1 MENEEIQQEDSF
13 FPNLEKRRT
22 PKRGIGAR
30 PLLESE
36 IKDAQSKSRSAFEAA
51 RLLEVSYNTY
61 KKYAKLYGIFED
73 LKNPYGIGIE
83 KAKAIKNKKYNIDDI
98 INGKH
103 VHYPLHKFKNKLFL
117 SGYVPKVCSSCGF
130 SEERI
135 TDGKMPL
142 LIDFLDGNL
151 NNRKLDNIRPLCYN
165 CFFLLVG
172 DRNVKNWYA
181 ENGGQITEAEEKLLE
196 QQNQNNE

>member
-1 MENEEIQQEDSF
+1 MEQNDNF
-13 FPNLEKRRT
+13 FPNLEDRPKG
-22 PKRGIGAR
+22 KRGVGAR
-30 PLLESE
+30 PLLESQ
-36 IKDAQSKSRSAFEAA
+36 IKAAQEKSQSAFEAA
-51 RLLEVSYNTY
+51 RTLGVSYNTY

-83 KAKAIKNKKYNIDDI
+83 KAKRIKNKKYHIDDLI
-98 INGKH
+98 AGKH
-103 VHYPLHKFKNKLFL
+103 LRYPLHKFKNKLFD

-135 TDGKMPL
+135 SDGKMPL

-151 NNRKLDNIRPLCYN
+151 NNRKLENIRPLCYN

-172 DRNVKNWYA
+172 ERNVKNWYE
-181 ENGGQITEAEEKLLE
+181 ENGGVPDEIENIQE
-196 QQNQNNE
+196 QSPIQD

>member
-1 MENEEIQQEDSF
+1 MEQNDNF
-13 FPNLEKRRT
+13 FPNLEDRPKG
-22 PKRGIGAR
+22 KRGVGAR
-30 PLLESE
+30 PLLESQ
-36 IKDAQSKSRSAFEAA
+36 IKAAQEKSQSAFEAA
-51 RLLEVSYNTY
+51 RTLGVSYNTY

-83 KAKAIKNKKYNIDDI
+83 KAKRIKNKKYHIDDLI
-98 INGKH
+98 AGKH
-103 VHYPLHKFKNKLFL
+103 LRYPLHKFKNKLFD

-135 TDGKMPL
+135 SDGKMPL

-151 NNRKLDNIRPLCYN
+151 NNRKLENIRPLCYN

-172 DRNVKNWYA
+172 ERNVKNWYE
-181 ENGGQITEAEEKLLE
+181 ENGGVPDEIENIQE
-196 QQNQNNE
+196 QSPIQN

>member
-1 MENEEIQQEDSF
+1 MENENQEGF

-22 PKRGIGAR
+22 GKRGVGAR

-83 KAKAIKNKKYNIDDI
+83 KAKAIKNKKYHIDDI
-98 INGKH
+98 IEGKH
-103 VHYPLHKFKNKLFL
+103 LHYPLHKFKNKLFT
-117 SGYVPKVCSSCGF
+117 SGYVPKICSSCGF

-135 TDGKMPL
+135 SDGKMPL

-151 NNRKLDNIRPLCYN
+151 NNRKLDNIRALCYN

-172 DRNVKNWYA
+172 ERNVKNWYA
-181 ENGGQITEAEEKLLE
+181 ENGGQITEDEEKNLQE
-196 QQNQNNE
+196 QSSIQD

>member
-1 MENEEIQQEDSF
+1 MEQTDNF
-13 FPNLEKRRT
+13 FPNLEERPKG
-22 PKRGIGAR
+22 KRGVGAR
-30 PLLESE
+30 PLLESQ
-36 IKDAQSKSRSAFEAA
+36 IKAAQEKSQSAFEAA
-51 RLLEVSYNTY
+51 RTLGVSYNTY

-83 KAKAIKNKKYNIDDI
+83 KAKRIKNKKYHIDDLI
-98 INGKH
+98 AGKH
-103 VHYPLHKFKNKLFL
+103 LKYPLHKFKNKLFD

-151 NNRKLDNIRPLCYN
+151 NNRKLENIRPLCYN

-172 DRNVKNWYA
+172 ERNVKNWYE
-181 ENGGQITEAEEKLLE
+181 ENGGIPDEEENVQE
-196 QQNQNNE
+196 QSSI

>member
-1 MENEEIQQEDSF
+1 MENEEIEGF
-13 FPNLEKRRT
+13 FPNLEPNSRT
-22 PKRGIGAR
+22 TKRGLGAK
-30 PLLESE
+30 PILESQ
-36 IKDAQSKSRSAFEAA
+36 IKAAQEKSKSAFEAA
-51 RLLEVSYNTY
+51 RTLGISYNTY

-83 KAKAIKNKKYNIDDI
+83 KAKRIKNKKYHIDDLI
-98 INGKH
+98 AGKY
-103 VHYPLHKFKNKLFL
+103 VRYPLHKFKNKLFD
-117 SGYVPKVCSSCGF
+117 SGYVPKVCGSCGF
-130 SEERI
+130 SEERV

-172 DRNVKNWYA
+172 DRNVKHWYE
-181 ENGGQITEAEEKLLE
+181 ENGYADE
-196 QQNQNNE
+196 QDIQEQSTIQD

>member
-1 MENEEIQQEDSF
+1 MENQEIQEESF

-22 PKRGIGAR
+22 SKRGVGAR
-30 PLLESE
+30 PLLESQ
-36 IKDAQSKSRSAFEAA
+36 IKEAQSKCRSAFEAA

-83 KAKAIKNKKYNIDDI
+83 KAKRIKNKKYNIDDI
-98 INGKH
+98 IDGKH
-103 VHYPLHKFKNKLFL
+103 LHYPLHKFKNKLFL
-117 SGYVPKVCSSCGF
+117 SGYVPKICSSCGF

-142 LIDFLDGNL
+142 LIDFLDGDL
-151 NNRKLDNIRPLCYN
+151 NNRKLDNIRALCYN

-172 DRNVKNWYA
+172 DRNGKKWYA
-181 ENGGQITEAEEKLLE
+181 EHGGQITEAEEKLLE
-196 QQNQNNE
+196 QQNQNNQ